1 MKKYIFIALI
11 AACTASA
18 LIALARAD
26 VPIGPIESKVPAAAK
41 PAIAAEIHLPPPAF
55 QRFMPHDK
63 VPDSICQYNK
73 DTTEPI
79 EEIID
84 MCIASKQNWLRF

>member
-11 AACTASA
+11 AASTASA
-18 LIALARAD
+18 LIAFAHAD
-26 VPIGPIESKVPAAAK
+26 DTKEI
-41 PAIAAEIHLPPPAF
+41 PAITKAPERPTTAVEIYIQPPPV
-55 QRFMPHDK
+55 QRFRPGK

-73 DTTEPI
+73 DTLEPI